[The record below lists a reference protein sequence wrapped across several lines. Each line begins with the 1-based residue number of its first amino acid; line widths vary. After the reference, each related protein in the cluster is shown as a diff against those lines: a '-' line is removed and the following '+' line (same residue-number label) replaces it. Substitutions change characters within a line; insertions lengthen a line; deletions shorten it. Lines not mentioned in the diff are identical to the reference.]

1 MDVFELLALRGT
13 RKVLKA
19 LSSNKQMRYSGFVK
33 QVGFATTTS
42 RALKRMEK
50 MGFLEKKALT
60 EPYRPVA
67 YWLTDKGKRLA
78 TVVRELESIA

>member
-19 LSSNKQMRYSGFVK
+19 LASDKRLRYSDLVK
-33 QVGFATTTS
+33 VVGFSTTTS
-42 RALKRMEK
+42 RALKRMEA
-50 MGFLEKKALT
+50 MGLVEKQVLN

-67 YWLTDKGKRLA
+67 YWLTAKGKKLA
-78 TVVRELESIA
+78 TAIYEIESVA